1 MRLDKHSTQSTLERD
16 TSPELNA
23 SPQSSTSMVSSTT
36 KLRAAKLNP
45 TRMKVI
51 QSLRPTKVLRAFF
64 PSLARHHNA
73 KFSDLPVDILMT
85 ILAMLDPLEILL
97 VRYSCK
103 AAYMASRQRW
113 VWLQVLQNHPP
124 PKDATCL
131 LPAHYWDTAAA
142 PDLERLATFSLLWP
156 LIMKAAINRKSH
168 QRRGWLYPRRQ
179 IPIPAAMALEQGGLP
194 PAVSKFGTPDITLL
208 PGGHHFLVESSQDKK
223 LRLCELSLDE
233 PQVKEI
239 ASLSIDSGP
248 EYQRVDDH
256 TMTEDG
262 RLVRVLITEKL
273 LGSDDEGWFYSV
285 YEAALDDPSP
295 GFRLYA
301 RKRCPFAFPSV
312 LRTCVA
318 IGRDC
323 IVCADYRELH
333 LMSLTQDKHQTWIY
347 NAQRSE
353 WLHTQKVRI
362 IGSHVILTT
371 KIRAQPDEPPR
382 IRREELMHIDTFE
395 RKDASVFYP
404 MRFSLQQPFP
414 LFVHSH
420 SRDVWGTEVF
430 HKPTISYQLG
440 SSLALYQI
448 PTTPARSRSQECLC
462 FNAFQ
467 GRALS
472 NSGLAYYSDGEGV
485 EIRLSLPFADGEMST
500 LNGDLSTS
508 FDLLSGRF
516 IALRKNGTLE
526 VIDYL

>member
-16 TSPELNA
+16 ASPELNA
-23 SPQSSTSMVSSTT
+23 SPQSSTSMFSSTT
-36 KLRAAKLNP
+36 QPRAAKLNP
-45 TRMKVI
+45 MKVI
-51 QSLRPTKVLRAFF
+51 QSLRPTKALRPFF
-64 PSLARHHNA
+64 PSLARHRNA

-85 ILAMLDPLEILL
+85 ILAMLDPLEVLL

-103 AAYMASRQRW
+103 AAYVASRQRW

-131 LPAHYWDTAAA
+131 LPARYWDTAAA
-142 PDLERLATFSLLWP
+142 SDLERLATFSLLWP

-168 QRRGWLYPRRQ
+168 RRRGWLHPRRQ

-194 PAVSKFGTPDITLL
+194 PAVSEFKTSDVTLL
-208 PGGHHFLVESSQDKK
+208 PGGHHILIESNQDKRLK
-223 LRLCELSLDE
+223 LCELSLDE

-239 ASLSIDSGP
+239 ASLSIDSGL
-248 EYQRVDDH
+248 EYHRVDDH

-301 RKRCPFAFPSV
+301 RKRCPFAFPSE

-318 IGRDC
+318 LGRDC

-333 LMSLTQDKHQTWIY
+333 LMSLTQDTHKTWIY

-353 WLHTQKVRI
+353 WLHTQKARI

-382 IRREELMHIDTFE
+382 VRREELMHIDTFE

-414 LFVHSH
+414 LFVHSY